1 MTTVAIG
8 QHHREDG
15 RLQIIKILISQGT
28 RIESKNTKGWTAL
41 ITASF
46 CGAVDVLLLL
56 LANGADVD
64 AKAEDGLTA
73 TIVAAQ
79 VGLLCLESA
88 LWYCYSMAS
97 RDLIFAK
104 YTRYNSE
111 WICGCRQ
118 RPA

>member
-15 RLQIIKILISQGT
+15 RLQIIKILIAQGT

-64 AKAEDGLTA
+64 SKAEDGLTA

-79 VGLLCLESA
+79 VGLLLLVSA
-88 LWYCYSMAS
+88 LMYCNSITL
-97 RDLIFAK
+97 RDLMSAK
-104 YTRYNSE
+104 CTPCKSE

-118 RPA
+118 RSA

>member
-1 MTTVAIG
+1 M
-8 QHHREDG
+8 
-15 RLQIIKILISQGT
+15 QIIKILIAQGI

-64 AKAEDGLTA
+64 AKAEDGLNA

-79 VGLLCLESA
+79 VGYSFSYLIGGIALLL
-88 LWYCYSMAS
+88 L
-97 RDLIFAK
+97 
-104 YTRYNSE
+104 
-111 WICGCRQ
+111 
-118 RPA
+118 

>member
-8 QHHREDG
+8 QHHREEG
-15 RLQIIKILISQGT
+15 RMQIIKILIAQGI

-64 AKAEDGLTA
+64 AKADDGLTA

-79 VGLLCLESA
+79 VGLPYLYLISVSV
-88 LWYCYSMAS
+88 LLLY
-97 RDLIFAK
+97 DLRNSNFILMSCH
-104 YTRYNSE
+104 YN
-111 WICGCRQ
+111 
-118 RPA
+118 